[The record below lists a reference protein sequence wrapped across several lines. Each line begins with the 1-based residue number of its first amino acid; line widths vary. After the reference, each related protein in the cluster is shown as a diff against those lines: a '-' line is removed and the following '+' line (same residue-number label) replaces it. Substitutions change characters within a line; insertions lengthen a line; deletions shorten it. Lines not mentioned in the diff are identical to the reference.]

1 MVARNSAQYLLPHRL
16 DPAEIG
22 RALDPTFS
30 VRPEGR
36 ATTGQRAFYD
46 TFDGRLHATSL
57 SLVHEDGRL
66 LLLDDGGQ
74 ERACAD
80 WRSVRERLFAADLP
94 EGRLRDLLA
103 PVVDIRALT
112 RIADVRA
119 KSRLLRILDDEG
131 KTVVRIRL
139 EEPRA
144 LGVEGDGALRPRLG
158 AVALRGYDKELERVC
173 RLLEKG
179 LGVSETSASVS
190 DEAVALA
197 GGVPGGLSSKPDVR
211 LDANQRTDHAAA
223 KVLLRLLDVMRL
235 NLPGTLAD
243 TDSEFLHDFRV
254 AVRRSRSVQ
263 RELRRAFPPE
273 PLAHYRSEFRW
284 LQAVTGPSRDLDVYV
299 LDFDYFRAT
308 LPPERGPEL
317 EPLHKLL
324 VRNRAKERR
333 RMVRALRSDRT
344 AQLLDEWSRFLAGLE
359 RTDEDDRPDA
369 ATPIKRVA
377 SARIARVYGRMV
389 KAGSAIDDSS
399 PPEAL
404 HELRKQSKELRYLLE
419 FFAGFYPAQVIK
431 PKVRTLKSLQD
442 SLGRFQ
448 DRQVQAD
455 LVRSLGDDLRHVEGG
470 TAALLAMGQLV
481 DRLERQQADAR
492 DEFAERFAAFA
503 SREQRQLAKET
514 FA

>member
-1 MVARNSAQYLLPHRL
+1 LVARNSAQYLLPDRL
-16 DPAEIG
+16 DPGELG
-22 RALDPTFS
+22 RALDPAFS
-30 VRPEGR
+30 VKPEGR
-36 ATTGQRAFYD
+36 ATTGKRAFYD
-46 TFDGRLHATSL
+46 TFDGRLHSAGL
-57 SLVHEDGRL
+57 SLVHEGERL

-74 ERACAD
+74 EQACAD
-80 WRSVRERLFAADLP
+80 WTSPRERLFAADLP
-94 EGRLRDLLA
+94 DGRLRDLLA
-103 PVVDIRALT
+103 PVVDVRALT

-119 KSRLLRILDDEG
+119 KSRLLRILDDDG
-131 KTVVRIRL
+131 KTVVRVRV

-144 LGVEGDGALRPRLG
+144 LGVDGDGALQPRLG
-158 AVALRGYDKELERVC
+158 AVALRGYDKELSSVC
-173 RLLEKG
+173 RLLESG
-179 LGVSETSASVS
+179 LGLSAATMSVS

-197 GGVPGGLSSKPDVR
+197 GGVPGGTSSKPDVE
-211 LDANQRTDHAAA
+211 LDPAERTDRGAA
-223 KVLLRLLDVMRL
+223 KVLQRLLEVIQV

-254 AVRRSRSVQ
+254 GVRRSRSVQ

-273 PLAHYRSEFRW
+273 QLAHFRSEFRW

-317 EPLHKLL
+317 EPLRKLL

-344 AQLLDEWSRFLAGLE
+344 VRLFEEWAAFLSGLE
-359 RTDEDDRPDA
+359 RMDETDRPDA
-369 ATPIKRVA
+369 ATPIKRVS

-389 KAGSAIDDSS
+389 KAGNAIDDAS

-419 FFAGFYPAQVIK
+419 FFAGFYPATVIK

-455 LVRSLGDDLRHVEGG
+455 LVRSLGEDLRHVEGG

-481 DRLERQQADAR
+481 DRLERQQAEAR
-492 DEFAERFAAFA
+492 DEFAGRFAAFA
-503 SREQRQLAKET
+503 SREQRELAKET
-514 FA
+514 FV